1 MMDLNAFLNDLTR
14 ATFVLVGVLTLVDFA
29 RYRGRTRLDIALMFA
44 SLSVYVGIQAVSNRL
59 DIETRWVDTL
69 GVASALA
76 HPFLMVR
83 LVQHFREVRAPILR
97 AALAGLAVSWALVI
111 LFPRPIPPVPS
122 LVIVAYFGGAEAYA
136 AMAFAKG
143 ARKTGGV
150 VHQRL
155 TLASVASGLLAL
167 IVLIAGVE
175 AVAPSIGDFVRL
187 PSLGLAL
194 LSAVGYYLG
203 FSPPR
208 GLLRVW
214 QLREIHRFLSERV
227 GLSHDERA
235 TRLPDQL
242 CHAATRVV
250 GGSGSILALK
260 ADEGDQLVVRAT
272 DHPAVLSPVI
282 ALIQNEAKSAKPRRW
297 SLVSA
302 AATIPQEIA
311 RFIDYLGADT
321 VYAVPITTKERTWGL
336 LVTLCWAQSLF
347 PADDLNSLTLLAEEG
362 AITLDNVELA
372 ARQRRL
378 ISQLEETNRELEANL
393 RLQKT
398 LRVQA
403 VRDPLTGLFN
413 RRYLEETFERELRRA
428 ERARKPLGVIMLD
441 LDHFKAFNDTF
452 GHAAGDAILR
462 FLGQF
467 LLSRSRREDVACR
480 YGGEEFVLI
489 FPDASLDTTARRA
502 EQLRAEARSL
512 QVLHH
517 GHPLGNVTISV
528 GVAAFPEQGSTTA
541 TLLRAADE
549 ALYRAKT
556 EGRDRVEVARRLAL
570 TPRSPLSGLREPARR
585 RGT

>member
-1 MMDLNAFLNDLTR
+1 MIDLNAFLNDLTR
-14 ATFVLVGVLTLVDFA
+14 ATFVLVAILTLVDFV

-44 SLSVYVGIQAVSNRL
+44 SLAIYVVIQAVSNRL
-59 DIETRWVDTL
+59 YIEARWVNTL

-97 AALAGLAVSWALVI
+97 AAMAGLGVSWALAI
-111 LFPRPIPPVPS
+111 LFPQPIPPVPS
-122 LVIVAYFGGAEAYA
+122 LIIVAYFGGAEAYA
-136 AMAFAKG
+136 AAALVQG
-143 ARKTGGV
+143 ARRTGGV

-155 TLASVASGLLAL
+155 TLAGVASGLLAV

-175 AVAPSIGDFVRL
+175 AVAPAIADFARL

-208 GLLRVW
+208 GLRRVW
-214 QLREIHRFLSERV
+214 QLREIHRFLGERV
-227 GLSHDERA
+227 GLSYDERA
-235 TRLPDQL
+235 TRLPDRL
-242 CHAATRVV
+242 CSAATRVV

-260 ADEGDQLVVRAT
+260 ADESDQLVVRAS
-272 DHPAVLSPVI
+272 DHPAVLSTVI
-282 ALIQNEAKSAKPRRW
+282 ALIQNEAKSSKPRRW

-302 AATIPQEIA
+302 EAIPEEIA
-311 RFIDYLGADT
+311 RLVDYLGADT

-336 LVTLCWAQSLF
+336 LVSLCWGQSLF
-347 PADDLNSLTLLAEEG
+347 PADDLNMLTLLAEEG

-378 ISQLEETNRELEANL
+378 ISQLEATNRELEMNL

-403 VRDPLTGLFN
+403 VRDPLTRLFN

-428 ERARKPLGVIMLD
+428 ERQRKSLGVIMLD

-452 GHAAGDAILR
+452 GHAAGDALLR
-462 FLGQF
+462 VLSEFLV
-467 LLSRSRREDVACR
+467 SRSRREDVACR

-489 FPDASLDTTARRA
+489 FPEASLETTTRRA
-502 EQLRAEARSL
+502 EQLREEARSL
-512 QVLHH
+512 QVQHH

-528 GVAAFPEQGSTTA
+528 GVAAFPEHGSTTA

-556 EGRDRVEVARRLAL
+556 EGRDRVEVARRLSL
-570 TPRSPLSGLREPARR
+570 TPGSPLSGLTRTARR
-585 RGT
+585 RGH

>member
-14 ATFVLVGVLTLVDFA
+14 ATFVLLAVLTLVDFA
-29 RYRGRTRLDIALMFA
+29 RYRGRARLDIALMFA
-44 SLSVYVGIQAVSNRL
+44 SLAVFVVIQAVSNRL

-83 LVQHFREVRAPILR
+83 LVQHFRDVHAPILR
-97 AALAGLAVSWALVI
+97 AAMAGLGVSWALAI
-111 LFPRPIPPVPS
+111 MFPPPTPLVPS

-136 AMAFAKG
+136 AMALVQG

-155 TLASVASGLLAL
+155 TLAGMASGLLAA
-167 IVLIAGVE
+167 IVLIAGVQ
-175 AVAPSIGDFVRL
+175 AVDPSIADVVRL

-208 GLLRVW
+208 GLRRVW
-214 QLREIHRFLSERV
+214 QLREIHRFLDERV
-227 GLSHDERA
+227 GLSHDERS
-235 TRLPDQL
+235 TRLPDRL
-242 CHAATRVV
+242 CQAATRVV
-250 GGSGSILALK
+250 GASGSILALK
-260 ADEGDQLVVRAT
+260 ADEGDQLVVRAS
-272 DHPAVLSPVI
+272 DHPAVLSTVI
-282 ALIQNEAKSAKPRRW
+282 ALIQNEVKSAKPRRW

-302 AATIPQEIA
+302 AAIPREIA
-311 RFIDYLGADT
+311 RLIDYLGADT

-336 LVTLCWAQSLF
+336 LVSLCWGQSLF
-347 PADDLNSLTLLAEEG
+347 PTDDLNMLTLLAEEG

-378 ISQLEETNRELEANL
+378 ISQLEATNRELETNL

-403 VRDPLTGLFN
+403 VRDPLTRLFN

-428 ERARKPLGVIMLD
+428 ERQRKPLGVIMLD

-452 GHAAGDAILR
+452 GHAAGDALLR
-462 FLGQF
+462 IFGQF
-467 LLSRSRREDVACR
+467 LVSRSRREDVACR

-489 FPDASLDTTARRA
+489 FPDAPLDTTIRRA
-502 EQLRAEARSL
+502 GQLREEAKSL
-512 QVLHH
+512 QVQHH

-528 GVAAFPEQGSTTA
+528 GIAAFPEHGSTTA

-556 EGRDRVEVARRLAL
+556 EGRDRVEAAQRLAL
-570 TPRSPLSGLREPARR
+570 TPRPLLSGLTRPARR